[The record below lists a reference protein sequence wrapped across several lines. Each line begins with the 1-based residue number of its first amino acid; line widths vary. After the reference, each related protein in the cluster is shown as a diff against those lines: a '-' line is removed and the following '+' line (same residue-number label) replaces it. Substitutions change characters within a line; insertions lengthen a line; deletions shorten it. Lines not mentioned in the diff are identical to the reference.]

1 MYCTTSC
8 EHTSASVFNFFDG
21 TNNSKVESVKKHEA
35 SLAHKSAQLKQ
46 NTADRPTETP
56 AAKSLVSLN
65 KIVINSLKHLFR
77 NAHALAKKGR
87 SYADYEWMCNLDEA
101 KGVDIGKTYRNRKV
115 AAVFVEFIA
124 EVERHNLRE
133 KVLKSNF
140 LSIISDGTTDS
151 SIQETKIV
159 SLF

>member
-1 MYCTTSC
+1 MTLIRKSCTVQ
-8 EHTSASVFNFFDG
+8 HAASIPLQVFLR
-21 TNNSKVESVKKHEA
+21 TISLMEPTTLKVESVKKHEA

-65 KIVINSLKHLFR
+65 KIVVNRLKHLFR

-87 SYADYEWMCNLDEA
+87 PYADYEWMCNLDEA

-115 AAVFVEFIA
+115 AAVFVECIA

-133 KVLKSNF
+133 KVLKSSFFVYYLRRNNR
-140 LSIISDGTTDS
+140 
-151 SIQETKIV
+151 
-159 SLF
+159 